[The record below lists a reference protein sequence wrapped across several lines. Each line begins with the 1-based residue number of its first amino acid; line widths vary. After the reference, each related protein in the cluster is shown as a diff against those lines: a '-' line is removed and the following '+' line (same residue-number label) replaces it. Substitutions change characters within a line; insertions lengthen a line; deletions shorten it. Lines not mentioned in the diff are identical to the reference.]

1 MVINKDPAK
10 EPFLLLVCPTSQIEK
25 AIKRRRNI
33 ANTLVKIGQTEY
45 PTFTTESIVDCNNVF
60 KKTIEEI
67 IARLQSKKLKLKP
80 EMPIE
85 IVNKLRRAVIASP
98 VVKNIIKKM
107 LKT

>member
-1 MVINKDPAK
+1 MVINKDPPK
-10 EPFLLLVCPTSQIEK
+10 GPFLLLVCSTSQIEK
-25 AIKRRRNI
+25 AIERRRNI

-45 PTFTTESIVDCNNVF
+45 STFTTESIVDCNKVF

-67 IARLQSKKLKLKP
+67 IDRLQSNKLKLKP

-98 VVKNIIKKM
+98 VVENLIKKM
-107 LKT
+107 LKA

>member
-1 MVINKDPAK
+1 MVINKDPPK
-10 EPFLLLVCPTSQIEK
+10 GPFLLLVCSTSQIEK
-25 AIKRRRNI
+25 AIERRRNI

-45 PTFTTESIVDCNNVF
+45 STFTTESIVDCNNVF

-98 VVKNIIKKM
+98 VVENLIKKM
-107 LKT
+107 LKA